1 LKRTMRGPFGIQ
13 ELPYRRDSDNL
24 QPCVAPSEVPSMEA
38 FLVGIFVVIILGA
51 ASAFAYIVYLADD
64 RRRTGP

>member
-1 LKRTMRGPFGIQ
+1 
-13 ELPYRRDSDNL
+13 
-24 QPCVAPSEVPSMEA
+24 MEA

>member
-1 LKRTMRGPFGIQ
+1 MRGPRGIP
-13 ELPYRRDSDNL
+13 ELPYRPDSDNL

-38 FLVGIFVVIILGA
+38 FLEGTFVVIIVGA

-64 RRRTGP
+64 SRRTGP